1 MSLRLGTRR
10 SALALAQSGM
20 VARAL
25 GPDVTLVEV
34 VTEGDRLVGVPLQ
47 GTLAKGYFTEALEAK
62 LREGS
67 IDLAVHSLKDLPVL
81 DSPGLTLGAVPPRE
95 SPADLLLVR
104 AAAFDAEAWRLPLVP
119 GARVGAA
126 SLRRQALLRTLR
138 PDLEPAFLRG
148 NVTTRVRK
156 LVDGSYD
163 AIVLAEAG
171 VVRLGETLGLP
182 EDGSVVVARL
192 LPEHWP
198 CAPGQGALGIQCRAD
213 DPSVQARLAR
223 IHDPATAAAVGG
235 ERDALRSIGG
245 GCATPF
251 AAWFGESGRVLGMAP
266 EEGGRFAILR
276 DVRAVGPALDALRRG
291 ESEDWP
297 SLVWEP
303 WRAGLAP
310 VPLA

>member
-1 MSLRLGTRR
+1 MLHGKDAGEAPFPPASH
-10 SALALAQSGM
+10 
-20 VARAL
+20 
-25 GPDVTLVEV
+25 EV
-34 VTEGDRLVGVPLQ
+34 VQDAGLIGRIGEGD
-47 GTLAKGYFTEALEAK
+47 
-62 LREGS
+62 
-67 IDLAVHSLKDLPVL
+67 
-81 DSPGLTLGAVPPRE
+81 
-95 SPADLLLVR
+95 
-104 AAAFDAEAWRLPLVP
+104 
-119 GARVGAA
+119 
-126 SLRRQALLRTLR
+126 
-138 PDLEPAFLRG
+138 
-148 NVTTRVRK
+148 
-156 LVDGSYD
+156 
-163 AIVLAEAG
+163 
-171 VVRLGETLGLP
+171 VV
-182 EDGSVVVARL
+182 
-192 LPEHWP
+192 
-198 CAPGQGALGIQCRAD
+198 ALGIQCRAD